1 MSRIFKYHGHTWTL
15 IIVGVLMPI
24 VASAIIMIVPNRLAK
39 RELAHLDASTT
50 LAANILASRLKDDF
64 STSSS
69 IRINEAVDL
78 AKGLKNLT
86 YLVITDESGAPLGG
100 INEAGAVR
108 LGYEAPTLNSPDIE
122 DGGFVQ
128 TRLLADLTDSTTAI
142 IHLGMTDASF
152 KSNIRKNRQFFL
164 WIGFVLVLL
173 SVGIFVS
180 IHQINQ
186 TEGRVSRL
194 KKLQQDL
201 SQQKGTLESKVNEQQ
216 KTEAELKESEQRYRY
231 LLENAMESAFADLE
245 ALNKNLERQKS
256 ALEIEVE
263 ERTKAQISLAK
274 YADRLTA
281 LNVIERLLV
290 SEDTLDSVVRTALE
304 QTKKL
309 LGCDRVEILQVV
321 PESQELKILGSIG
334 TPKGAVSMGHA
345 YQLSS
350 MRQASTPWLYIADLR
365 SLNDQ
370 TEAEAKLVKEGMVSY
385 GRAMLTIGDTIV
397 GAIIVSEDKP
407 EAFSDGD
414 ITSVRDVADLIS
426 IALGQHKHREDQER
440 YEQELITERDRA
452 EEMARLKTAFLAN
465 MSHEIRTPL
474 SGIIGFAQVLHEEVH
489 EDLREFTGLIQDAS
503 NRLLNTI
510 NSVLDLS
517 KLEANKESFRLE
529 EVDVSSVVRD
539 SLHILTSLAVKKGID
554 LRVQTQPRQFCNLD
568 KNGLQGIVN
577 NLVGNAIK
585 FTEQGHVEVSVSRV
599 ENEVCL
605 KVEDTGVGISKN
617 FIPFLYDEFRQEHM
631 EADRSHEGSGLGLT
645 IAHKLIVRQ
654 GGRIEVDSIPERG
667 TTFTVYF
674 PCAHSPSAPKGKAVK
689 KGLPATA

>member
-1 MSRIFKYHGHTWTL
+1 
-15 IIVGVLMPI
+15 MPI
-24 VASAIIMIVPNRLAK
+24 VASAIIMIVPDKLAK
-39 RELAHLDASTT
+39 RELHHLRASTD
-50 LAANILASRLKDDF
+50 LAAEILANRLWADSSR
-64 STSSS
+64 STTDQVS
-69 IRINEAVDL
+69 EAVSL
-78 AKGLKNLT
+78 AGGLKNLT
-86 YLVITDESGAPLGG
+86 YLVITDGSGARLGG

-108 LGYEAPTLNSPDIE
+108 LGFDRTVLNTPEIE
-122 DGGFVQ
+122 GGGLVQ
-128 TRLLADLTDSTTAI
+128 TRLVANLTDSTTAI
-142 IHLGMTDASF
+142 IDLGMTDASF
-152 KSNIRKNRQFFL
+152 KSNIRKNRQLFL
-164 WIGFVLVLL
+164 WIGFVLVML
-173 SVGIFVS
+173 SGGIFVS

-186 TEGRVSRL
+186 TESRVSRL

-263 ERTKAQISLAK
+263 ERTKAQLSLAG
-274 YADRLTA
+274 YAERLTA
-281 LNVIERLLV
+281 LNVVERMLV
-290 SEDTLDSVVRTALE
+290 SEDSLDSIVKTALE
-304 QTKKL
+304 QIKKL
-309 LGCDRVEILQVV
+309 LGCNRVEVLQVV
-321 PESQELKILGSIG
+321 PESQEIKILGSIG
-334 TPKGAVSMGHA
+334 TPKGVVSSEHA
-345 YQLSS
+345 SQLSS
-350 MRQASTPWLYIADLR
+350 MRQSSKPWLYIEDLR
-365 SLNDQ
+365 LLNDQ
-370 TEAEAKLVKEGMVSY
+370 TEAEARLVKDGMVSY
-385 GRAMLTIGDTIV
+385 GRAMLTIGDTVV
-397 GAIIVSEDKP
+397 GALIVSEDKTA
-407 EAFSDGD
+407 AFSEDN

-426 IALGQHKHREDQER
+426 IALGQHKHREDRER

-517 KLEANKESFRLE
+517 KLEANKESFLFE
-529 EVDVSSVVRD
+529 EVDVSSVVRE
-539 SLHILTSLAVKKGID
+539 SLHILTSLALKKGID
-554 LRVQTQPRQFCNLD
+554 LKVQTQPRLLCNLD

-585 FTEQGHVEVSVSRV
+585 FTEKGHVEVSVSRV
-599 ENEVCL
+599 ETEVCL

-617 FIPFLYDEFRQEHM
+617 FIPFLFDEFRQEHM
-631 EADRSHEGSGLGLT
+631 GADRPHEGSGLGLA

-654 GGRIEVDSIPERG
+654 GGRIEVDSKLKQG

-674 PCAHSPSAPKGKAVK
+674 PCSQMPSAPTGKVIM

>member
-1 MSRIFKYHGHTWTL
+1 
-15 IIVGVLMPI
+15 MPI
-24 VASAIIMIVPNRLAK
+24 VASAIIMIVPNQLAK
-39 RELAHLDASTT
+39 RELAHLDASST
-50 LAANILASRLKDDF
+50 LAANILASRLAAD
-64 STSSS
+64 SSS
-69 IRINEAVDL
+69 TTSDRINKVVTL
-78 AKGLKNLT
+78 AKKLPNLT
-86 YLVITDESGAPLGG
+86 YLVITDESGARLGG

-108 LGYEAPTLNSPDIE
+108 LGYEASVLNAPDIE

-128 TRLLADLTDSTTAI
+128 TRLKAYSTDSTSAT

-152 KSNIRKNRQFFL
+152 NSNVRKNRQLFL

-186 TEGRVSRL
+186 TESRVSRL

-201 SQQKGTLESKVNEQQ
+201 SVQKGTLESKVNEQQ

-274 YADRLTA
+274 YAERLTA
-281 LNVIERLLV
+281 LNVVERLLV
-290 SEDTLDSVVRTALE
+290 SEDSLDSIVKMALE
-304 QTKKL
+304 QIKKL
-309 LGCDRVEILQVV
+309 LGCNRVEILQVV
-321 PESQELKILGSIG
+321 PESQEIKILSSIG
-334 TPKGAVSMGHA
+334 TPKGSVSSGQV
-345 YQLSS
+345 YQLSG
-350 MRQASTPWLYIADLR
+350 MRESSKPWLYIEDLR
-365 SLNDQ
+365 SLKDP
-370 TEAEAKLVKEGMVSY
+370 TEAEARLVKEGMVSF
-385 GRAMLTIGDTIV
+385 GRAILTIGDTIV
-397 GAIIVSEDKP
+397 GALIVSKDKP
-407 EAFSDGD
+407 AAFSEDD
-414 ITSVRDVADLIS
+414 ITSVRDMAYLIS
-426 IALGQHKHREDQER
+426 IALGQHKHREDRER

-517 KLEANKESFRLE
+517 KLEANKESFRFE
-529 EVDVSSVVRD
+529 EVDVSSVVRET
-539 SLHILTSLAVKKGID
+539 LHILTSLALKKGID
-554 LRVQTQPRQFCNLD
+554 LKVQAQPRLLCNLD
-568 KNGLQGIVN
+568 KNGLQAIVN

-585 FTEQGHVEVSVSRV
+585 FTEKGHVEVSISRV
-599 ENEVCL
+599 ENEAYL
-605 KVEDTGVGISKN
+605 KVEDTGVGISKS
-617 FIPFLYDEFRQEHM
+617 FFPFLFDEFRQEHM
-631 EADRSHEGSGLGLT
+631 GADRPHEGSGLGLA

-654 GGRIEVDSIPERG
+654 GGRIEVDSKPKQG

-674 PCAHSPSAPKGKAVK
+674 PCSHPPSAPTRKVVK